1 MLKAISIKV
10 TRGGGC
16 VCVVHVHTSAA
27 LQINSRIYTEE
38 QRTKNSQAIFEEDGR
53 FFDIR
58 YILNILIIKN
68 TKAKTKPHPTT

>member
-16 VCVVHVHTSAA
+16 VCVVNVHTSAA

-58 YILNILIIKN
+58 
-68 TKAKTKPHPTT
+68 